1 MAPSLEDVLYKYYS
15 EKVNAQ
21 KNEAIMQMK
30 YKQAMKELEV
40 GTIIIKLI
48 YLFIYIYYS
57 YL

>member
-1 MAPSLEDVLYKYYS
+1 MSASLGDVLYKYYS